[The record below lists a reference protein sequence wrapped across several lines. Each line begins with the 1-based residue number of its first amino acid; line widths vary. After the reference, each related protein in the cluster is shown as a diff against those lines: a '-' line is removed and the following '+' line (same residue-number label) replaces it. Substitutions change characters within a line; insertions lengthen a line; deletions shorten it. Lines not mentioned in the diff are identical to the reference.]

1 MRSARIVRLVCFEI
15 FATDAYADERRFA
28 PPTPLPPGQA
38 DLPLQN
44 RGEGTGNLCFRYRCA
59 VVSAQLSNRHAAIGR
74 CDRTAGR
81 LDG

>member
-38 DLPLQN
+38 DLPPPKQGGGYREFMFPLPMC
-44 RGEGTGNLCFRYRCA
+44 RGL
-59 VVSAQLSNRHAAIGR
+59 SPAQ
-74 CDRTAGR
+74 
-81 LDG
+81 